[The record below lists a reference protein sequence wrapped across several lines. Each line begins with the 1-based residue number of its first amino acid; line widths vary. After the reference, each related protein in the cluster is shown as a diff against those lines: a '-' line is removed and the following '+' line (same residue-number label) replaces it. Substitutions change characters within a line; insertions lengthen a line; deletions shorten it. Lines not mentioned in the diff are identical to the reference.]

1 MVKRYC
7 SLGSKPRLHGALRDK
22 WEKSCKTSLYTSE
35 GDYTFLKR
43 QNMQFNYL
51 LSWHV
56 VVMKERVSNINRA
69 KLTSQ
74 MGFRRGNPSA
84 IHLHIKLLSTI
95 WDKIHV
101 FQPLR
106 SNHPFILHGCLI
118 CTSCL
123 YTYLKER
130 GKSCRNKKLLSV
142 GTLQWIPLLFRF
154 WASA

>member
-1 MVKRYC
+1 MHLSRYTFVHQKQVFIKEMVKRYC

-43 QNMQFNYL
+43 QNTQFNYL

-74 MGFRRGNPSA
+74 MGFRRGDPSA
-84 IHLHIKLLSTI
+84 IHLHIKLLSSI
-95 WDKIHV
+95 SNKIHV
-101 FQPLR
+101 FQPLCS
-106 SNHPFILHGCLI
+106 SNPFILHGCLR
-118 CTSCL
+118 CTS
-123 YTYLKER
+123 
-130 GKSCRNKKLLSV
+130 LS
-142 GTLQWIPLLFRF
+142 LHLPKIKRKIL
-154 WASA
+154 